1 MNKAISTSRTVWLV
15 VFVILALIA
24 LTVVLA
30 SVTSDLISPG

>member
-1 MNKAISTSRTVWLV
+1 MNKASSTSMIVWLV